1 MPLASRRPIGA
12 IFVPIALLIGACSGP
27 GLSAPASIQAEAID
41 RQAGA
46 VERDWFRDLN
56 SAEYDTVIKN
66 SRGTY
71 VVLLR
76 NSNCA
81 PCDQMSRSIRS
92 LEPYGGENRPNVGVV
107 DIESNFEIYQKLN
120 IRSVPTTIVYRDGSQ
135 VARTSGSMDSRKFSD
150 WIEPYW
156 MG

>member
-1 MPLASRRPIGA
+1 MSFASRRA
-12 IFVPIALLIGACSGP
+12 VAVIFVPMALLLGACSGP
-27 GLSAPASIQAEAID
+27 GVTAPASIQPETVD
-41 RQAGA
+41 RQAGG

-66 SRGTY
+66 STGTD

-81 PCDQMSRSIRS
+81 PGDQMSRSIRS
-92 LEPYGGENRPNVGVV
+92 LEPYGGENGPNVGVV

-120 IRSVPTTIVYRDGSQ
+120 IRSVPTTIVYRDGSK
-135 VARTSGSMDSRKFSD
+135 VARTRGSMDSRRFSEG
-150 WIEPYW
+150 IEPYW
-156 MG
+156 MS